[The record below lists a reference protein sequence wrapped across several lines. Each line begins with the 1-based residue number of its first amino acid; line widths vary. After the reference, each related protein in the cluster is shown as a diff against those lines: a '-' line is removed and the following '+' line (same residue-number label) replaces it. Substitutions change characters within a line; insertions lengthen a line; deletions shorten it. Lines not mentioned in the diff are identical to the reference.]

1 MKPHLNIRNKLFL
14 SLLVILVLSYSVLLI
29 VTINSVG
36 KFVEEQVNKDL
47 AEHLGYARSQYYAR
61 ADMVKHAFLQTGS
74 SRLVQQK
81 VSSRDRVW
89 LTDAVRR
96 WRRVFPF
103 LEVVTVVDA
112 QKKVIAR
119 ANNDI
124 SDDHFDMGWMLD
136 KAMVDKKPVISTEL
150 VPYSLL
156 VREGKTELALH
167 GQKDGEAMMITT
179 VNPVIDGG
187 GQVVG
192 FLVAGDILNR
202 GTYLPEQ
209 VQDVFGKETEM
220 SLTQGAETIVSSL
233 PEDPANPTT
242 LDSSIVERLQKGLPF
257 WGAIDRGGQRY
268 KTVYEPIFNS
278 RGQWVGS
285 LSVSIKEWEYERV
298 RWDNNRNILLS
309 ALFGILLSFGMA
321 YITAKNLTRPLKE
334 LADGVEKIEMGDL
347 SQRLRVPTADEFG
360 LLADSFNR
368 MATALAERDGTIR
381 RKTEALQELNELL
394 ENRVAERTIE
404 LRMEMG
410 RLEAIL
416 TNMAEG
422 IVVTDSNNRVIL
434 FNPAAQR
441 ILDIVPHRVLQQPI
455 EQVCEA
461 GSFCVLANYIS
472 DLRSESSRFRGGE
485 EEVEVKG
492 KKLKVHVNS
501 VYDEVGGFAGVVM
514 SLRDITLEEEVDR
527 MKTEFISTV
536 SHELKTPLTSMKGSL
551 QYIMNKGKW
560 LTDTERELLNIC
572 LRNTDRLI
580 RLINDILDISKIE
593 AGRVEFAMKPQSI
606 GELVIYS
613 IEEIKSFAMSRN
625 ISIINCI
632 GDDIPHIYGDHDRL
646 VQVLTNLL
654 SNSVKFS
661 PAGQVVMVSAMK
673 QGNYVAV
680 SVADHGKVI
689 QWSDRDKLF
698 KKFQQLETSSGGDR
712 GGTGLGL
719 AICKEIVERHHGR
732 IYYEMGATGG
742 NVFTFTVPVYEEQ
755 T

>member
-1 MKPHLNIRNKLFL
+1 MKPHLNIRNKLLL
-14 SLLVILVLSYSVLLI
+14 SILVILVVSYSVLLL

-47 AEHLGYARSQYYAR
+47 AEHLSYARSQYYAR
-61 ADMVKHAFLQTGS
+61 AELVKHSFMQTS
-74 SRLVQQK
+74 SSPFVQQK
-81 VSSRDRVW
+81 VRSGDHAW
-89 LTDAVRR
+89 LADAARR
-96 WRRVFPF
+96 WSRVFPF
-103 LEVVTVVDA
+103 VDVITIVDA
-112 QKKVIAR
+112 DKKVIAR

-124 SDDHFDMGWMLD
+124 NNDHFEMGWMLD
-136 KAMVDKKPVISTEL
+136 KAMVEKKPVISTEL
-150 VPYSLL
+150 IPYSLL
-156 VREGKTELALH
+156 VREGKTDYALPH
-167 GQKDGEAMMITT
+167 QKEGEAMMITT
-179 VNPVIDGG
+179 VVPVIDEKGK
-187 GQVVG
+187 VAG
-192 FLVAGDILNR
+192 FLVAGDLLNK
-202 GTYLPEQ
+202 GAHLPDL
-209 VQDVFGKETEM
+209 VRDVFGKETEL
-220 SLTQGAETIVSSL
+220 SITQGGITIVSSL
-233 PEDPANPTT
+233 AEDKANPTI
-242 LDSSIVERLQKGLPF
+242 LDTSIVDRLQKGLPF
-257 WGAIDRGGQRY
+257 WGTVDRGGHSY

-278 RGQWVGS
+278 RGEWVGA

-309 ALFGILLSFGMA
+309 ALLGILLSFGMA
-321 YITAKNLTRPLKE
+321 YFSAKNLTSPLKA

-347 SQRLRVPTADEFG
+347 SQRLRVPAADEFG

-368 MATALAERDGTIR
+368 MAAALAERDGTIR

-422 IVVTDSNNRVIL
+422 IVVTDSENRVIL
-434 FNPAAQR
+434 FNPAAQK
-441 ILDIVPHRVLQQPI
+441 ILDIVPHRVLHQPI

-461 GSFCVLANYIS
+461 GSFCALATYIGEQRS
-472 DLRSESSRFRGGE
+472 DSLRSSGGE

-492 KKLKVHVNS
+492 KKLKVHLNS
-501 VYDEVGGFAGVVM
+501 IYDEAGGFAGVVM
-514 SLRDITLEEEVDR
+514 SLRDITMEEEVDR

-551 QYIMNKGKW
+551 QFIMNKGKW
-560 LTDTERELLNIC
+560 LTDTERELLTIC

-593 AGRVEFAMKPQSI
+593 AGRVEFTMKPQSI

-613 IEEIKSFAMSRN
+613 VEEIKSFAMSRN

-661 PAGQVVMVSAMK
+661 PAGQVVMVSAVK

-689 QWSDRDKLF
+689 VWSDREKLF

-719 AICKEIVERHHGR
+719 AICKEIVERHHGK

-755 T
+755 L